1 MKKKSLLKMSAL
13 ALALAMV
20 FAGCGNGA
28 AGNSG
33 SGDTAK
39 GEEQI
44 TDLVISKLSSRELE
58 SFNILYSQRSEDSEN
73 LTNLWDGLLEVDH
86 MGKVVP
92 AIADTW
98 GTEDNGKTW
107 KFHIRD
113 GVKWVDVNGNEKAD
127 CNAYDFATGLE
138 WILNFHKNDSNNS
151 SMPFE
156 TIEGAEEYYNYTK
169 ELSAEEAKAL
179 RADEGSKF
187 SEMVGIDT
195 PDASTVIYTC
205 TNNLPY
211 FDTLAPYAALY
222 PISQALIDELG
233 IDGTKAMD
241 NKNMWYNGAYT
252 MTTFIHGNE
261 KVFTKNPKYWDTECT
276 RFDTVRIIMVE
287 SGDIAFQLY
296 DTGEL
301 DYAPLSEANVKII
314 SENENHKFHDY
325 IIPDVPS
332 KHSYQIH
339 FNYDKKLPD
348 GSPDVNWNNAIANE
362 AFRRAIYYG
371 VDFTDY
377 NKRTNMLDPY
387 SCQNNFYTMT
397 GLVYTS
403 DGTEYTE
410 LVRKNLGLPADSN
423 EKMIR
428 VDKAKAEE
436 FKKQAIEEL
445 TAIGVTFPVQLD
457 HWIKAG
463 SQTAADGAVVFK
475 NCIESALG
483 SDFITVKIN
492 EYVSSLNKE
501 VRTPQ
506 LASIYNN
513 GWGADYGDP
522 LNFLGQETL
531 NEDTADYSKHYSN
544 IVKVKE
550 TAENK
555 ALLDTYREFTRLVE
569 EAGTIIDDLD
579 ARYEAFAKAEA
590 YLIEHALVIPLN
602 YGKGLA
608 LGKIDNSSRMNAKFG
623 CCNDKMKNWK
633 TNSAGYTTE
642 EAKANAAAKK

>member
-1 MKKKSLLKMSAL
+1 MNKKMLSRVIAL
-13 ALALAMV
+13 ALAGTLAL
-20 FAGCGNGA
+20 AGCGDKPA
-28 AGNSG
+28 KDAGNG
-33 SGDTAK
+33 GAEGK
-39 GEEQI
+39 PI

-58 SFNILYSQRSEDSEN
+58 SFNMLYSQRSEDFEN
-73 LTNLWDGLLEVDH
+73 LTNLWDGLLEVDP

-98 GTEDNGKTW
+98 GTEDGGKTW
-107 KFHIRD
+107 KFHVRD

-138 WILNFHKNDSNNS
+138 WILNFHKNDGNNT

-156 TIEGAEEYYNYTK
+156 TVEGAEDYYNYTK

-179 RADEGSKF
+179 KAGEGSKF
-187 SEMVGIDT
+187 NEMVGIET
-195 PDASTVIYTC
+195 PDANTVIYTC

-211 FDTLAPYAALY
+211 FDTLAPYVALY
-222 PISQALIDELG
+222 PISQALVDELG
-233 IDGTKAMD
+233 VDGAKAMD
-241 NKNMWYNGAYT
+241 NNNMWYNGAYT

-261 KVFTKNPKYWDTECT
+261 KIFTKNPKYWDTVST
-276 RFDTVRIIMVE
+276 RFDTVRFVMVE
-287 SGDIAFQLY
+287 SADVAFQLY
-296 DTGEL
+296 DTGEI
-301 DYAPLSEANVKII
+301 DYVALSEANVKTI
-314 SENENHKFHDY
+314 SENENHKYHDY
-325 IIPDVPS
+325 IIPDVSS
-332 KHSYQIH
+332 KFSYQIH
-339 FNYDKKLPD
+339 FNYDKKLAD
-348 GSPDVNWNNAIANE
+348 GSPDVNWNKAVANE

-377 NKRTNMLDPY
+377 YKRTNMLDPY

-428 VDKAKAEE
+428 LDAAKAAE

-463 SQTAADGAVVFK
+463 NQTAADGAVVFK

-492 EYVSSLNKE
+492 EYVSSLSKE

-522 LNFLGQETL
+522 LNYLGQETL
-531 NEDTADYSKHYSN
+531 NEDTAYYSKVYSN
-544 IVKVKE
+544 IVKVEE
-550 TAENK
+550 TEENK
-555 ALLDTYREFTRLVE
+555 ALFDAYREFTKLVE
-569 EAGTIIDDLD
+569 EAAAITDDPD

-590 YLIEHALVIPLN
+590 YLLEHALVVPLN
-602 YGKGLA
+602 YNKGLA
-608 LGKIDNSSRMNAKFG
+608 LGKIDNSSRMNAMFG

-633 TNSAGYTTE
+633 TSDTAYTTE
-642 EAKANAAAKK
+642 QANAARG